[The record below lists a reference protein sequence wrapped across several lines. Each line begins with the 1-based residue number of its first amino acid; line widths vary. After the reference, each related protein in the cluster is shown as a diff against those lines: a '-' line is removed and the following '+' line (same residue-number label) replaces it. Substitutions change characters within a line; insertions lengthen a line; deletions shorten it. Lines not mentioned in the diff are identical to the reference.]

1 MIPSIT
7 AWRKRRSPGE
17 DGFYLISSEPFDLI
31 VLDVMLPGRSGLK
44 IPSTARF
51 RGLRT
56 PVLILTA
63 RDSVEDR
70 AIGLDSGADDY
81 LVHSRF
87 PSCNHAF
94 ACCSGEERKNR

>member
-56 PVLILTA
+56 PVLILTHGMPWRTA
-63 RDSVEDR
+63 P
-70 AIGLDSGADDY
+70 LDWTWAG
-81 LVHSRF
+81 
-87 PSCNHAF
+87 
-94 ACCSGEERKNR
+94 